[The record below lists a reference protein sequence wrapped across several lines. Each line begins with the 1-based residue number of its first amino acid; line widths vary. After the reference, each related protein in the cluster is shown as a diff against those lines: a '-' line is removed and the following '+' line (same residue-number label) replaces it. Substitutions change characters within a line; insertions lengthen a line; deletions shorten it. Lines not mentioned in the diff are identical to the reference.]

1 VWVLMG
7 LRGIFSGLVK
17 TKNQGICSHTE
28 FTRLVEKER
37 CRVDRNDHHYSLLV
51 FNLNLEEVTENQ
63 FQKFIQ
69 KIRQRLRNIDEIG
82 WYAEKK
88 LGIILPY
95 TTKTGAEKL
104 AGEIC
109 GMIEPPSGCTACEV
123 YSYSSQE

>member
-1 VWVLMG
+1 MG

-17 TKNQGICSHTE
+17 TRSQGISSHAD

-51 FNLNLEEVTENQ
+51 FNLDLEEIPAHQ
-63 FQKFIQ
+63 LQKFIQ

-95 TTKTGAEKL
+95 TTRTGAEKL

-109 GMIEPPSGCTACEV
+109 AMIEPPSGCTACDV

>member
-1 VWVLMG
+1 MG

-17 TKNQGICSHTE
+17 TKSHGISSNTE

-51 FNLNLEEVTENQ
+51 FNLNLVDVSENQ
-63 FQKFIQ
+63 LQKFIQ
-69 KIRQRLRNIDEIG
+69 KIRQRLRTIDEIG

-109 GMIEPPSGCTACEV
+109 AMIEPPSGCTACEV
-123 YSYSSQE
+123 YSYSSRD